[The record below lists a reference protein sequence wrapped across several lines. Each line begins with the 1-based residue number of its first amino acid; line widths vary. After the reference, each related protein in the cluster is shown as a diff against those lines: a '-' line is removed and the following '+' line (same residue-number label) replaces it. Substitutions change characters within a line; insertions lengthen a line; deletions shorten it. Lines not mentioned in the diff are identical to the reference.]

1 MPPTRFSAR
10 AYRAKLASQSQSHS
24 HAHDGADQLI
34 PIARRGPTST
44 KKSVRASAQDHLKY
58 ASFEVSSRQ
67 FTALK
72 RQLHHLEH
80 LPWDFLEFNEH
91 TAVDDRV
98 AAACAFRGVDDA
110 LLHPQLFITAT
121 NQKVRIHIPSYSIS
135 SMKTRTDGIFIFI
148 LMVDRPLPC
157 MLRRL

>member
-10 AYRAKLASQSQSHS
+10 AYRAKLASQS
-24 HAHDGADQLI
+24 HAHDGAEQLI
-34 PIARRGPTST
+34 PIARRGPTTT

-58 ASFEVSSRQ
+58 ASFEVSSRH
-67 FTALK
+67 FTAMK
-72 RQLHHLEH
+72 RKLGYLEH
-80 LPWDFLEFNEH
+80 LPWELLEFNEH

-121 NQKVRIHIPSYSIS
+121 NQKVRAYIPSYSIS
-135 SMKTRTDGIFIFI
+135 SMKTRTYGVVIFI